1 MYPYKKTKIY
11 FSPWTAILL
20 AFFIYFA
27 SPVLLAALLLAA
39 LAHELGHYVL
49 LRRKKVEVTEIHISP
64 FGAKMCTDNR
74 RQISYGA
81 EMLVVLAGPACNLV
95 LALLFAKL
103 GRYIEVAYLF
113 SGAQLVLGLFNLL
126 PIHPLDGSRFLWLLM
141 AWCTEPFTA
150 DRITYKIHLFMTAV
164 LLCVGVLVLYMEK
177 GSPFLL
183 LGVLGP
189 IWYGWQQKKLVK
201 PRGNR

>member
-1 MYPYKKTKIY
+1 MYPHKKTKIY
-11 FSPWTAILL
+11 FSPWTALLL
-20 AFFIYFA
+20 AAFICFS

-39 LAHELGHYVL
+39 LVHELGHYAL
-49 LRRKKVEVTEIHISP
+49 LRRNKVEVTELHISP
-64 FGAKMCTDNR
+64 FGVKMCTDYR

-81 EMLVVLAGPACNLV
+81 EIMIVLAGPACNLL

-103 GRYIEVAYLF
+103 GSRLEIAYLF

-126 PIHPLDGSRFLWLLM
+126 PIHPLDGSRFFWLLT

-150 DRITYKIHLFMTAV
+150 DRLIYKIHLCMTFA
-164 LLCVGVLVLYMEK
+164 LLGISFIVLYMEK

-183 LGVLGP
+183 MGVAGP
-189 IWYGWQQKKLVK
+189 LWYGWQQKRLVK
-201 PRGNR
+201 PRGNK

>member
-11 FSPWTAILL
+11 FSTWTALLL

-49 LRRKKVEVTEIHISP
+49 LRRKKIEVTEIHISP

-81 EMLVVLAGPACNLV
+81 EMQVVLAGPVCNLV
-95 LALLFAKL
+95 LALLSAKL

-113 SGAQLVLGLFNLL
+113 SGAQLVLGIFNLL
-126 PIHPLDGSRFLWLLM
+126 PIHPLDGSRFLWLLT

-150 DRITYKIHLFMTAV
+150 DRITYKIHRCVTFA
-164 LLCVGVLVLYMEK
+164 LLGIGFVVLYMEK
-177 GSPFLL
+177 GSPFFL
-183 LGVLGP
+183 LGVVGP
-189 IWYGWQQKKLVK
+189 LWYGWQQKRLVK